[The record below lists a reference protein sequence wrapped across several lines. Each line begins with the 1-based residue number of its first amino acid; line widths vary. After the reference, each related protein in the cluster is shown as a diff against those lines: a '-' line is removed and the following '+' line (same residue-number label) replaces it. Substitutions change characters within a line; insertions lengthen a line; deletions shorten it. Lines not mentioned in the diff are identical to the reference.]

1 MTSGLILRTAVVQ
14 GRLAYAMRRAAA
26 ARSNEHGLQI
36 LTLPQLAARLAGGL
50 KRPASRES
58 IEAGIIAALGTPE
71 RFEELAPVC
80 EMPGMIRALDR
91 TLQKIWRSGFDL
103 RGSRYRNLPRVRDL
117 AYIEDVIRETL
128 QPGENLL
135 PDLEQLARSQI
146 DTAEAVLG
154 SITIDGVHGVDPL
167 WRPLLNELRAHVK
180 LVWQAPAGA
189 STDWFLGDIE
199 ITEVSRPEEWA
210 FGCATPGHEALEAM
224 RWARSLIAS
233 GTAKPHEIAIAATS
247 TAAWDDEFAAL
258 ATSSK
263 LPISFVSGRPAL
275 TTWDGQRCA
284 ALADVLHNG
293 LSQARIRRL
302 LSVCRGQSKFL
313 EDLPNGSLP
322 VPGQA
327 SLTTADDWD
336 RALRPHPQHA
346 SVLVP
351 LLRELEQG
359 PDAALKAGEMLLARG
374 ALALWNEALRRAPA
388 SALMFTLES
397 LRVPDDRDSAGSI
410 AWCSAEQLAGAPRPF
425 VWLLGL
431 TSTDWPRTGG
441 VDPLLPGYL
450 VPATEVDPDPVEN
463 MDRRCFRI
471 IKGAARQVM
480 LSSARLSSQGTK
492 ASASALLPAKVTTL
506 YRDRTPRHAFSE
518 SDRLLA
524 RQMDIEGDPL
534 AARAAASWTDWNRRN
549 LTPHDGMIGQPHPM
563 LAELLARPQ
572 SPTSLSL
579 LLRDPLVYVW
589 YYALGW
595 RDLVHKERALT
606 LPADDYGRLV
616 HELLRRAVDHL
627 EPRPGFPSA
636 NRHEIEEALDIAEA
650 AIVADWPAHTDVPPP
665 VLWVNTVRQAREMG
679 LLALTRNP
687 FEQAGVRSWT
697 EVPFGGEV
705 REPTSLIDLPW
716 DHALP
721 VVIPGTDVRIVGSI
735 DRLDLWPGSVEVHV
749 TDYKTGQRPKK
760 PEERVL
766 AGGQELQRALYDLA
780 CRTLLE
786 EEARRVV
793 RLMYLRA
800 PVSEY
805 ILKDPDA
812 AIEKLGRWVALA
824 RSALEAGTIY
834 TGVKSLEDDPRF
846 GRLAMPAA
854 SFYRDRKNLAIRD
867 AAGRDLSGFCKEK

>member
-1 MTSGLILRTAVVQ
+1 MRTAVVQ

-26 ARSNEHGLQI
+26 ARSNELGLQI

-58 IEAGIIAALGTPE
+58 IEAGIIAALGAPD
-71 RFEELAPVC
+71 RLKELAPVC
-80 EMPGMIRALDR
+80 DMPGMIRALNR

-103 RGSRYRNLPRVRDL
+103 RRSPYRDLPRVQDL
-117 AYIEDVIRETL
+117 AYIDEVVRATL
-128 QPGENLL
+128 EPGEHLL
-135 PDLEQLARSQI
+135 PDLERLARAQI
-146 DTAEAVLG
+146 VTAGAVLG
-154 SITIDGVHGVDPL
+154 PITIDGAHAIDPL
-167 WRPLLNELRAHVK
+167 WRPLLIELRSHTRVT
-180 LVWQAPAGA
+180 WRAPAGA
-189 STDWFLGDIE
+189 STDWFPGDIE
-199 ITEVSRPEEWA
+199 TAELTQPEERA

-247 TAAWDDEFAAL
+247 TAAWDDEFVAL
-258 ATSSK
+258 ATSSS
-263 LPISFVSGRPAL
+263 LPIGFVSGRPAL
-275 TTWDGQRCA
+275 ATWDGQRCA

-302 LSVCRGQSKFL
+302 LSVCRGQSKVL
-313 EDLPNGSLP
+313 DELPDRGLP

-327 SLTTADDWD
+327 SLSTADDWD
-336 RALRPHPQHA
+336 RALRPYPEHT
-346 SVLVP
+346 SVLGP
-351 LLRELEQG
+351 ILRELEQG
-359 PDAALKAGEMLLARG
+359 PDAAVSAGEMLLGRS
-374 ALALWNEALRRAPA
+374 ALALWHEALRRAPA
-388 SALMFTLES
+388 SALMFSLES
-397 LRVPDDRDSAGSI
+397 LRISDDRDPASAI

-441 VDPLLPGYL
+441 VDPLLPAYL
-450 VPATEVDPDPVEN
+450 VPNSEIDPDPVEAL
-463 MDRRCFRI
+463 DRRCFAI
-471 IKGAARQVM
+471 IKGAASQVM
-480 LSSARLSSQGTK
+480 LSTGRLSSQGKK
-492 ASASALLPAKVTTL
+492 ANASSLLPAKTTTI
-506 YRDRTPRHAFSE
+506 YRDRIPRHACSE
-518 SDRLLA
+518 ADRLLA
-524 RQMDIEGDPL
+524 RPQDIEADPRG
-534 AARAAASWTDWNRRN
+534 ARAAAAWTDWGRKS
-549 LTPHDGMIGQPHPM
+549 LTPHDGMVGHSHPM

-579 LLRDPLVYVW
+579 LLRDPLAYVW

-616 HELLRRAVDHL
+616 HELLKHAVDHL

-636 NRHEIEEALDIAEA
+636 NLHEIEEALDLAEA
-650 AIVADWPAHTDVPPP
+650 TIVADWPAHSDVPPP
-665 VLWVNTVRQAREMG
+665 VLWANTVRKARQMS

-687 FEQAGVRSWT
+687 FEQTGVRSWT

-705 REPTSLIDLPW
+705 RRPTSPIDLPW
-716 DHALP
+716 DHTLP
-721 VVIPGTDVRIVGSI
+721 VVVPGTDVQIVGSI
-735 DRLDLWPGSVEVHV
+735 DRLDLWPGAVEVHV

-766 AGGQELQRALYDLA
+766 GGGQELQRALYDLA
-780 CRTLLE
+780 CRTLLGE
-786 EEARRVV
+786 GPRRVA
-793 RLMYLRA
+793 RLMYLRP

-805 ILKDPDA
+805 VLRDPDT

-824 RSALEAGTIY
+824 RSALEAGIIY

-854 SFYRDRKNLAIRD
+854 TFYRDRKNLSIRD
-867 AAGRDLSGFCKEK
+867 AAGRNLSGYWKEK